1 MAGKGIH
8 TYSVQESQNA
18 GLGQAGSVFIDASG
32 ATSPPTGKVFIAI
45 TMLEDTIF
53 DASGGLVA
61 EDQNQYA
68 NTEAAAHNESDGSE
82 TTTQGSGGLQMDASN
97 TFPAGITIFGRYTEI
112 DITSGMLIAYI
123 G

>member
-32 ATSPPTGKVFIAI
+32 ATSPPTGKVFLAI
-45 TMLEDTIF
+45 TFLADTIL

-68 NTEAAAHNESDGSE
+68 NTEAAAHNESDGFE

>member
-32 ATSPPTGKVFIAI
+32 AASPPTGKVFLAI
-45 TMLEDTIF
+45 TFLADTIL

-61 EDQNQYA
+61 ENENQYA
-68 NTEAAAHNESDGSE
+68 NTEAAAHNEADGSE
-82 TTTQGSGGLQMDASN
+82 TTTQGSGGLQIDAGN
-97 TFPAGITIFGRYTEI
+97 TFSAGITIFGRYTEI
-112 DITSGMLIAYI
+112 DITSGMVLAYI

>member
-1 MAGKGIH
+1 MA
-8 TYSVQESQNA
+8 TSLQNLTVQESQNA

>member
-97 TFPAGITIFGRYTEI
+97 TFPAGITIFG
-112 DITSGMLIAYI
+112 
-123 G
+123 

>member
-32 ATSPPTGKVFIAI
+32 AASPPTGKVFLAI
-45 TMLEDTIF
+45 TFLADTIL

-68 NTEAAAHNESDGSE
+68 NTEAAAHNEADGSE
-82 TTTQGSGGLQMDASN
+82 TTTQGSGGLQIDASN

>member
-32 ATSPPTGKVFIAI
+32 ASSPPTGKAFIAI
-45 TMLEDTIF
+45 TFLADTVL

-61 EDQNQYA
+61 ENQNQYA

-82 TTTQGSGGLQMDASN
+82 TTIQGSGGLQIDASN
-97 TFPAGITIFGRYTEI
+97 TFPQGVSIYGRWTEI